1 MPIDESAAAKRI
13 SEAVISSGAA
23 LFTTTKYIY
32 AMSKDGFYTCD
43 VKDIFKVVLN
53 NARIGDKLDGFHIP
67 LDEVSCYPLSSSKY
81 DAVYPLIVYSF
92 AVRLPELLAKQPL
105 SEQTVKA
112 IYNDIVKKGAQNKDG
127 AVPEE
132 FSEIRNLVKKG
143 KQPGPYNAD
152 WLKSYL
158 YAAFPELAEVSN
170 RNFFFFGAL
179 DVLFV
184 MFYLNLEARVT
195 AAVSDKNG

>member
-1 MPIDESAAAKRI
+1 MPLDEAAAAKRI
-13 SEAVISSGAA
+13 SDTVISSGAA

-32 AMSKDGFYTCD
+32 AMSKDNFYSVD

-53 NARIGDKLDGFHIP
+53 NVRIGEKLDGFHIP
-67 LDEVSCYPLSSSKY
+67 LDAPSISPLDSERY
-81 DAVYPLIVYSF
+81 DAVFPLIVYSF
-92 AVRLPELLAKQPL
+92 AVRLPELLSRQEL
-105 SEQTVKA
+105 SEQTVKG
-112 IYNDIVKKGAQNKDG
+112 IYNDIIKKGAQNKDG

-132 FSEIRNLVKKG
+132 FGEIKALVKKG
-143 KQPGPYNAD
+143 KQPPPYNAD

-184 MFYLNLEARVT
+184 MFFLNLEARINGLLSPG
-195 AAVSDKNG
+195 AA